1 MSLIENKSLTLAENE
16 QFIRAVSVVST
27 QLNTKARL
35 GAVAQSFDPDAVDGD
50 GDGIVQDGSPFER
63 PAVISAMTSAAQRLG
78 KILSKAGINKQSR
91 AKEYHRRHSGMSAED
106 IARDSVPANFDEWS
120 AQAYERLKVRK
131 PELPELNSETTPQD
145 IKEIA
150 RQLQEFVEPD
160 LIWLLSPDDAEKYEA
175 DKAINKNKAFSELIE
190 KSLDFSPQA
199 VARNRKLVEHVLKT
213 NPQFRELVN
222 RHGMPTIFGIGKSM
236 DSSHMASGFMSD
248 QLGMGLRKFRNT
260 KGQGR
265 LDFATRR
272 IGKWFMEGLMSPD
285 VSSGKTKRWNTRSGS
300 PEGLLIHEYGHYL
313 SDVLKLELS
322 PLDSS
327 ERTKKWQAWR
337 FSVGSKWKD
346 TFSAMGSPE
355 WYDRYN
361 KDRKLGGFGDVP
373 QEVPHIETAY
383 GESSPTEAFAEAI
396 TAVFAHD
403 GVDSHLISEGMKEL
417 IADFLSLDPKRDIR
431 EQLTPKRAAREI
443 IPDGFA
449 SRGAVAQINKE
460 KDTRYGDL
468 TDPYELVA
476 ELLGTLDGDDP
487 VGKMVRRLQDIK
499 DDPKSWDLLAKNGKT
514 EDVDIPLN
522 IRVANMEEAQLLT
535 SVLLNDPAFA
545 DMIRRHG
552 TPNIYFSQTD
562 LVLKGGHDVRGVL
575 SGGFVPDELDE
586 LFPPRIIIDLIGSTH
601 ERNLPD
607 VPMEQQS
614 REKVLAYGKG
624 RAPGNITRTHL
635 SRSDK
640 HVIRH
645 EGGHAIHDN
654 LWEKQHRGEITGRRA
669 QLIRAYSKPTW
680 EEFYKELGRPD
691 LWREHQRAI
700 RAANNESTMMDS
712 LRRLLPGSSSTPSP
726 EIGQVDSAYAW
737 FNPKEMF
744 AESFSAY
751 TSSNPYFRELLND
764 TMVEHLQDML
774 GDADNTPGDYPQ
786 PPRMADV
793 PDEVGIP
800 EPPAWDGFASTGEPI
815 KSYKQLRRNY
825 VDNIA
830 DDETFSRSQFFQN
843 TTTDQKIDLAVPA
856 DENEWALMAW
866 DLMFESL
873 QIKGEVIKRL
883 DFSDPFNPTLE
894 DDWDAIVGGKKFL
907 KGKLQIGGYNFAET
921 LDVLEYQGF
930 LLKRDKPDFSPDI
943 VKANRDALRST
954 LDAFPRFRAISEQ
967 LGLPP
972 ITVMSASHQERIGI
986 ETELSQMVDQ
996 WQNGEKLPEKF
1007 NAVMPIFWDYSNS
1020 ESFLSGRT
1028 WEEFIETKAVRDLLA
1043 EWKPE
1048 VDNVGGFYSPS
1059 RTISIGRSQLNGFI
1073 DGTRV
1078 DHTFTPTAGNFLV
1091 SGDSLESTILHEY
1104 GHYIDNTLYN
1114 RGKDGKKINNDI
1126 DKLFE
1131 NVADHIKTEYG
1142 RTARNEFVAEIAA
1155 AVLSGSRDQ
1164 EEMLSPE
1171 ARRLARQIAGLP
1183 ENDPVFAGRI
1193 PGKSPSEAE
1202 VLADRFGE
1210 LWRRTTD
1217 GLMEPLDKERGLR
1230 SRDGVPDVLETMMD
1244 AKLRTGLNEF
1254 PPVEFEH
1261 NGRTFAI
1268 REVGDTF
1275 EIEINSRTVARASV
1289 TPGKDGLPEI
1299 DNVDVLPGY
1308 SGVAPDKDL
1317 HEMIID
1323 HARKKYPS
1331 ARAPRRAR
1339 KAEVA
1344 SEGFASIGPEH
1355 HDARGIDG
1363 TPGTPEYTQAI
1374 ASELAAAQAEGKK
1387 VFFDYNGETREVT
1400 VTEIFE
1406 KNGFTYMKGNDA
1418 LRNGEERMFRLDR
1431 VSMPKRVE
1439 NPETGKAEVLK
1450 LPGKKPRRPVP
1461 IFTGRAAEIFEGAES
1476 WEDVAARLSKGRY
1489 VFFDFETT
1497 GIEENPESVDYFHP
1511 GTPVQIGLVE
1521 IVDGKVTRRWS
1532 THVNPGRPMSIDPKT
1547 GRSWS
1552 ADNLKYKDP
1561 TTGDVMPLTD
1571 EWLAQQMPLDAA
1583 LKEMLEFIG
1592 PIEDTIFGGQN
1603 HPYDDDVMKRAM
1615 TDAGLD
1621 PAKWNPG
1628 GFIDSQALAQSL
1640 LDKDSDDYPRDPKK
1654 GFKTVS
1660 LGPLATWLG
1669 HDMGGGWHSADAD
1682 SEASYEAFKR
1692 LVDRAALQEGQGI
1705 TVRRDLFAPGGGEKE
1720 FQERLKGFEKEKSGF
1735 DWKVKKY
1742 KDQQAKISENPAA
1755 EGFAS
1760 RGVGKVREFVDK
1772 RRRAKDPASWE
1783 NLTPEQ
1789 RDAATQAS
1797 AKAAIDYLNA
1807 LQDAGIDVSALRD
1820 LDRAELDAIL
1830 KDLIPGGEARVSD
1843 YVTGD
1848 GKALIEVSNA
1858 TMGKVFMSLG
1868 LHVQVISD
1876 DPNEQ
1881 HLLENGIND
1890 MQKALQGYVSAVAK
1904 DPDALLKDRIFMDWA
1919 DKNAINLGSLNNTKN
1934 LEKAAKKFAEEFEIN
1949 LCLYYKSG
1957 TNMLCGANIGIQREE
1972 MPQIG
1977 GRMRG
1982 DDTLAARAIRTGLMP
1997 AKEFKI
2003 DDDKLNKL
2011 DQAKQD
2017 ELRKLAKDP
2026 ARVAELAKSKDPLAQ
2041 ELFDVLNWNDTEASV
2056 EALADRAAAALGITV
2071 EKPRL
2076 VDPATMLGAQ
2086 NELQGSKVEN
2096 MADGVVKAVTEAVPV
2111 LEARLGRKPT
2121 QAELMDYLVNEK
2133 KNGLFQPIISAGL
2146 PGGQIYILDGHHRWA
2161 GLLMGNKKL
2170 EAMGIDFQVQLNIK
2184 NYQTD
2189 IRSGLELGRAM
2200 QVAMGIKD
2208 AKLSGEEKFVLDPNI
2223 PELTEAD
2230 FDKAIADL
2238 LDPAKLVEKIREVRE
2253 GGKFRETEA
2262 ADVPGGQAD
2271 RLAPRQIP
2279 IQETI
2284 ARINMPDPEP
2294 KSRIAGV
2301 KPQQKGYR
2309 AAGTGNGWTSI
2320 EDHIN
2325 LETERGNE
2333 LFETH
2338 QEYLDKGYEVA
2349 WVTHTPKEA
2358 GRYAISA
2365 DQVNAFDRDEISVD
2379 PANIDSVDLTG
2390 SELVSQDGEGGYLY
2404 ARRKLTPAA
2413 RKLQQAIA
2421 IEEELL
2427 DEYEFGDEERM
2438 LDAYSSDGFAS
2449 VGSPSPIIYISDID
2463 IDTPAI
2469 YEEEV
2474 RLAGRKY
2481 KFRAHK
2487 EGQVYVYRGKKN
2499 IGYIDLDIGH
2509 SRVVD
2514 AWSSRSNGTRVPNSQ
2529 RHSIRMVWVDEGHRR
2544 RGVANE
2550 LARIAEEAYGG
2561 RVEHSS
2567 NLSPEGRAWRNNRM
2581 AEFNAP
2587 GADGFASTATM
2598 ERPTMIP
2605 LDLVSGVGDMKS
2617 TKRGGKAQRDQEVV
2631 ADDFYT
2637 RRPTN
2642 IAGVRVPEPQRD
2654 EMGAPIP
2661 GAPIYRESMKIG
2673 RKNYTFEVDAD
2684 GIVSVYTGRKYKMVA
2699 QMNLDRGHSHIGGRN
2714 SNKKRHHIDYV
2725 QVDKKHRRKGIATA
2739 MSEMAEHAY
2748 GGQVEHSA
2756 ALTTEGRKFRD
2767 ADMSRRGTPGAD
2779 PSPLWEA
2786 LNEDG
2791 FASRG
2796 SSGLNRT
2803 ANRIA
2808 GRGAVKSPGQIIGEE
2823 YLEGRLDGYH
2833 RFGGNVSNT
2842 ELNMLAIYQSWK
2854 ESDEPWDSFVERF
2867 PALQSMIK
2875 KEIANKEQ
2883 QAAIDILEEL
2893 VKAPRPTMSRGQR
2906 ESSVRRVINPQMG
2919 ASSIMAESIIDAD
2932 AMEEQRRDL
2941 QLKKNYLAWKGSGD
2955 TWEKFVEDNPAIE
2968 KLVESERSSGKLD
2981 ERIIGRLP
2989 GTETPEQ
2996 RKQREEFERIIKE
3009 STDKLK
3015 PILDEATQQ
3024 RKKPK
3029 EKPFDPDERLPLM
3042 ANAGSE
3048 EDGFPSLEKLAD
3060 LMNLDEIETTTDPT
3074 MGQLTGLINQRIAT
3088 GEATFAEKL
3097 GITPEQLKQRL
3108 DEIATEINNFADR
3121 FVNDPQV
3128 RKQIKLGYKTLSY
3141 AALLLGMKGMK
3152 DYMALLNP
3160 NLSGGGD
3167 GSAAGGS
3174 SLLDLVDSVL
3184 SAGIHEALIAYGS
3197 NFANLIAAEYA
3208 AMRLVTRQKA
3218 KEMIKEIKE
3227 RIEGTGQYIGTM
3239 SNEMWARLRGAWAKT
3254 RPTAP
3259 IGVPAAAK
3267 QWIVA
3272 GSSPQWAEM
3281 SWFEYQAKSRKTND
3295 LLPTDTQRWASI
3307 AMKVGQSPELID
3319 IATYRAGIGY
3329 GDKRIKSRDVV
3340 RVYLIAEKS
3349 LGQTIGE
3356 MSASQ
3361 STSSGQEIDGDGDG
3375 FVASSP
3381 GGPDDTP
3388 VRNEEPK
3395 PLGQLVK
3402 GNIDLTNRPTVKNS
3416 DGSISTVRSITVT
3429 EGKTAVLIPTVIR
3442 KPDGTGKVVSNN
3454 DAIKHYK
3461 RTGEHLGKFDSIN
3474 NANSYAEQLHKDQA
3488 KRYVD
3493 PRITRIMAG
3502 KN

>member
-91 AKEYHRRHSGMSAED
+91 AKEYHRRHSGMSAQD
-106 IARDSVPANFDEWS
+106 IARDSVPANFDEWA

-145 IKEIA
+145 LKEIA

-160 LIWLLSPDDAEKYEA
+160 LIWLLSPDDADKYKA

-190 KSLDFSPQA
+190 KSFDFSPQA

-236 DSSHMASGFMSD
+236 DSSHMAAGFMSD

-300 PEGLLIHEYGHYL
+300 PEGLLIHEYGHHL

-346 TFSAMGSPE
+346 TFNAMGSPE

-403 GVDSHLISEGMKEL
+403 GIDSHLISEGMKEL

-499 DDPKSWDLLAKNGKT
+499 DDPKSWDLLVKNGKA

-522 IRVANMEEAQLLT
+522 IRVANMEEAELLT

-552 TPNIYFSQTD
+552 TPNIYFSQAD
-562 LVLKGGHDVRGVL
+562 LKLKGGHDVRGVL
-575 SGGFVPDELDE
+575 SGGFVPDEQDE
-586 LFPPRIIIDLIGSTH
+586 LFPPRIIIDLMGSTH

-607 VPMEQQS
+607 EPMGQQS
-614 REKVLAYGKG
+614 REKVLAYAKG
-624 RAPGNITRTHL
+624 RAPGNVTRTHL

-680 EEFYKELGRPD
+680 EEFYTEMGRPD

-751 TSSNPYFRELLND
+751 TSSNPEFRKLLND

-786 PPRMADV
+786 PPRMADI
-793 PDEVGIP
+793 PDEAGIP
-800 EPPAWDGFASTGEPI
+800 EPPPWDGFASTGEPI
-815 KSYKQLRRNY
+815 KSYDDLRYEYLSTNLGG
-825 VDNIA
+825 D
-830 DDETFSRSQFFQN
+830 FSRSELFQN
-843 TTTDQKIDLAVPA
+843 TTTDQKVDLAVPSS
-856 DENEWALMAW
+856 ENEAALMAW
-866 DLMFESL
+866 DQEFEKMGLSTSQVEL
-873 QIKGEVIKRL
+873 IDLSDPYNPKIKDPGHYTMVNFDEDTL
-883 DFSDPFNPTLE
+883 DF
-894 DDWDAIVGGKKFL
+894 
-907 KGKLQIGGYNFAET
+907 
-921 LDVLEYQGF
+921 LEYYGT
-930 LLKRDKPDFSPDI
+930 LLRQNSSDFSPE
-943 VKANRDALRST
+943 VVQANRDALRSA
-954 LDAFPRFRAISEQ
+954 LDAFPRLREVSERYGIPP
-967 LGLPP
+967 LTTMSGATKERLDIVNGLFP
-972 ITVMSASHQERIGI
+972 MMERFKA
-986 ETELSQMVDQ
+986 
-996 WQNGEKLPEKF
+996 GEKLDPKF
-1007 NAVMPIFWDYSNS
+1007 QDAMPAFMDYVNDGNWSRFTQNPAIKNLLKDWQS
-1020 ESFLSGRT
+1020 E
-1028 WEEFIETKAVRDLLA
+1028 D
-1043 EWKPE
+1043 E
-1048 VDNVGGFYSPS
+1048 VIGGYDFASK
-1059 RTISIGRSQLNGFI
+1059 TISLEKSMIDAYI

-1078 DHTFTPTAGNFLV
+1078 DHKFTPEPGNFLV
-1091 SGDSLESTILHEY
+1091 GGNDLESTLLHEY
-1104 GHYIDNTLYN
+1104 AHYLDAVGNPSNLLERLAIKSEIS
-1114 RGKDGKKINNDI
+1114 R
-1126 DKLFE
+1126 LFE

-1142 RTARNEFVAEIAA
+1142 RTNKDEFVAEIVA

-1164 EEMLSPE
+1164 EAMLSPD
-1171 ARRLARQIAGLP
+1171 ARRLARRIAGLP

-1210 LWRRTTD
+1210 LWRRTPD

-1317 HEMIID
+1317 HEMIVD

-1571 EWLAQQMPLDAA
+1571 EWLAQQKPLDAA

-1592 PIEDTIFGGQN
+1592 PIEDTILGGQN

-1807 LQDAGIDVSALRD
+1807 LQDAGVDIASLRD

-1890 MQKALQGYVSAVAK
+1890 MQKALKDYVSAVAK
-1904 DPDALLKDRIFMDWA
+1904 DPDTLLNDVIFMDWA
-1919 DKNAINLGSLNNTKN
+1919 DKNKINLGGLKDPKK

-1957 TNMLCGANIGIQREE
+1957 SNMLCGANIGIQREE
-1972 MPQIG
+1972 MPQLG
-1977 GRMRG
+1977 GRMKG
-1982 DDTLAARAIRTGLMP
+1982 DDTLAAKAIKTGLMT
-1997 AKEFKI
+1997 AKEFQL
-2003 DDDKLNKL
+2003 DKEKLGKL
-2011 DQAKQD
+2011 DLEKQKQLTD
-2017 ELRKLAKDP
+2017 LAKDP
-2026 ARVAELAKSKDPLAQ
+2026 AKVAELAKSKDPLVK
-2041 ELFDVLNWNDTEASV
+2041 ELFDVLNWNDTEANL
-2056 EALADRAAAALGITV
+2056 EPIADRAAAALGIIV
-2071 EKPRL
+2071 DKPRF

-2086 NELQGSKVEN
+2086 NQLQGSKVEN
-2096 MADGVVKAVTEAVPV
+2096 MADGAVKAVLEALPL

-2121 QAELMDYLVNEK
+2121 QDELMDYLANEIK
-2133 KNGLFQPIISAGL
+2133 HGLFQPTLTAGL
-2146 PGGQIYILDGHHRWA
+2146 PGGQTYMLDGHHRWA
-2161 GLLMGNKKL
+2161 GLLMANKKL
-2170 EAMGIDFQVQLNIK
+2170 EALGLDVRVQLNIK

-2189 IRSGLELGRAM
+2189 IRSGLELGRAV
-2200 QVAMGIKD
+2200 QVAMGVKD
-2208 AKLSGEEKFVLDPNI
+2208 AKLAGEDMFVFDPDA
-2223 PELTEAD
+2223 PDLTLEE
-2230 FDKAIADL
+2230 FDKAVAELI
-2238 LDPAKLVEKIREVRE
+2238 DPANLVKRLREVRE

-2262 ADVPGGQAD
+2262 ADVPGGQVE
-2271 RLAPRQIP
+2271 RLAPRQVP
-2279 IQETI
+2279 IQEVI

-2349 WVTHTPKEA
+2349 WITHTPKEA

-2587 GADGFASTATM
+2587 GADGFASTGTM
-2598 ERPTMIP
+2598 ERPTMLP

-2981 ERIIGRLP
+2981 ERITAMLSSS
-2989 GTETPEQ
+2989 
-2996 RKQREEFERIIKE
+2996 RKPDAEGFASRGSDTQY
-3009 STDKLK
+3009 
-3015 PILDEATQQ
+3015 LD
-3024 RKKPK
+3024 
-3029 EKPFDPDERLPLM
+3029 
-3042 ANAGSE
+3042 AGSE
-3048 EDGFPSLEKLAD
+3048 ENGFPSLDKLAD

-3329 GDKRIKSRDVV
+3329 GDKRIKPRDVV
-3340 RVYLIAEKS
+3340 RVY
-3349 LGQTIGE
+3349 
-3356 MSASQ
+3356 M
-3361 STSSGQEIDGDGDG
+3361 
-3375 FVASSP
+3375 
-3381 GGPDDTP
+3381 
-3388 VRNEEPK
+3388 
-3395 PLGQLVK
+3395 
-3402 GNIDLTNRPTVKNS
+3402 DLPT
-3416 DGSISTVRSITVT
+3416 
-3429 EGKTAVLIPTVIR
+3429 
-3442 KPDGTGKVVSNN
+3442 
-3454 DAIKHYK
+3454 Y
-3461 RTGEHLGKFDSIN
+3461 
-3474 NANSYAEQLHKDQA
+3474 Y
-3488 KRYVD
+3488 
-3493 PRITRIMAG
+3493 
-3502 KN
+3502 

>member
-50 GDGIVQDGSPFER
+50 GDGMVQDGSPFER

-78 KILSKAGINKQSR
+78 KILSKASLSKEGR
-91 AKEYHRRHSGMSAED
+91 AKEYHRRHSGMSAQD
-106 IARDSVPANFDEWS
+106 IAKDAVPANFDEWA

-131 PELPELNSETTPQD
+131 PELPDLNSETTPQD

-150 RQLQEFVEPD
+150 QQLQEFVEPD
-160 LIWLLSPDDAEKYEA
+160 LIWLLSPDDADKYKE
-175 DKAINKNKAFSELIE
+175 DKAINKNKAFSELVE
-190 KSLDFSPQA
+190 KSFDFSPKA
-199 VARNRKLVEHVLKT
+199 VAKNRQLVEHVLKT

-222 RHGMPTIFGIGKSM
+222 KHGMPAVFGIGENM

-248 QLGMGLRKFRNT
+248 QLGMGLRKFRNV

-265 LDFATRR
+265 FDFATRR
-272 IGKWFMEGLMSPD
+272 IGRWFMEGLMSPD
-285 VSSGKTKRWNTRSGS
+285 VSSGKTKRWLTRSGS
-300 PEGLLIHEYGHYL
+300 AEALLIHEYGHYL

-346 TFSAMGSPE
+346 TFDAMGSPE

-373 QEVPHIETAY
+373 QEVPHVETAY

-403 GVDSHLISEGMKEL
+403 GIDSHLVSEGMKEL

-460 KDTRYGDL
+460 KDARYGDL

-487 VGKMVRRLQDIK
+487 VGKMVRRLQEIK
-499 DDPKSWDLLAKNGKT
+499 DDPESYGRYIISDKT
-514 EDVDIPLN
+514 YVIDNNLN
-522 IRVANMEEAQLLT
+522 IRVANIEEAELVT

-552 TPNIYFSQTD
+552 MSNIYFSQTD
-562 LVLKGGHDVRGVL
+562 LRGNAGHDVRGML
-575 SGGFVPDELDE
+575 AGGFTPDDSPEGQLWA
-586 LFPPRIIIDLIGSTH
+586 PRIVLDLVGSMH

-607 VPMEQQS
+607 EPMEQGN
-614 REKVLAYGKG
+614 RKEILKYGRG
-624 RAPGNITRTHL
+624 RAPGNVTRTHL

-640 HVIRH
+640 HVVRH
-645 EGGHAIHDN
+645 EGGHSIHDN

-669 QLIRAYSKPTW
+669 QLIRAYGKPTW

-700 RAANNESTMMDS
+700 RAANNESTMLDS
-712 LRRLLPGSSSTPSP
+712 LRRLLPGSSSTPSQ

-744 AESFSAY
+744 AEAFSAY

-764 TMVEHLQDML
+764 TMIDHLQSIL
-774 GDADNTPGDYPQ
+774 GDADVDQVGFYGN
-786 PPRMADV
+786 PPLIADEPKV
-793 PDEVGIP
+793 DIP
-800 EPPAWDGFASTGEPI
+800 EPPPWDGFASTGKPI
-815 KSYKQLRRNY
+815 KSYDELRRNW
-825 VDNIA
+825 VSAIFGNGSF
-830 DDETFSRSQFFQN
+830 TRSEFFKN
-843 TTTDQKIDLAVPA
+843 TTTDQKVDLVVPR
-856 DENEWALMAW
+856 DEREAALMAW
-866 DLMFESL
+866 DQQFEAMGL
-873 QIKGEVIKRL
+873 TWDQVDQIDL
-883 DFSDPFNPTLE
+883 SDPFNPKIKDPGFDTGVSFNE
-894 DDWDAIVGGKKFL
+894 DTRDF
-907 KGKLQIGGYNFAET
+907 
-921 LDVLEYQGF
+921 LEYYGT
-930 LLKRDKPDFSPDI
+930 LLRQNSYDFSPE
-943 VKANRDALRST
+943 VVQANRDALRSA
-954 LDAFPRFRAISEQ
+954 LDAFPRLREVSERY
-967 LGLPP
+967 GIPP
-972 ITVMSASHQERIGI
+972 LTTMSAANKERLDIVNNLFPMM
-986 ETELSQMVDQ
+986 ERFKA
-996 WQNGEKLPEKF
+996 GEKLDPKFQDAMPAFMDYVDDGNWSRFIQNPAIKNLLNDWQPE
-1007 NAVMPIFWDYSNS
+1007 D
-1020 ESFLSGRT
+1020 
-1028 WEEFIETKAVRDLLA
+1028 
-1043 EWKPE
+1043 E
-1048 VDNVGGFYSPS
+1048 VIGGYDFASK
-1059 RTISIGRSQLNGFI
+1059 TISLEKSMVDAYI

-1078 DHTFTPTAGNFLV
+1078 DHKFSPEPGNFLV
-1091 SGDSLESTILHEY
+1091 GGNDLESTILHEY
-1104 GHYIDNTLYN
+1104 AHYLDAA
-1114 RGKDGKKINNDI
+1114 NNSDLPSANYFEREAI
-1126 DKLFE
+1126 KSEISKLFE
-1131 NVADHIKTEYG
+1131 NASAHIKTEYG
-1142 RTARNEFVAEIAA
+1142 RTNKDEFVAEIVA

-1164 EEMLSPE
+1164 EEMLSLE
-1171 ARRLARQIAGLP
+1171 ARQLARRIAGLP
-1183 ENDPVFAGRI
+1183 EKDPVFAGRI
-1193 PGKSPSEAE
+1193 PGKRPSDVE

-1217 GLMEPLDKERGLR
+1217 GLMEPFDKEKGLR

-1299 DNVDVLPGY
+1299 NNVDVLPGY
-1308 SGVAPDKDL
+1308 EGVAPDKDL
-1317 HEMIID
+1317 HEMIVD

-1339 KAEVA
+1339 KTEVI
-1344 SEGFASIGPEH
+1344 SEGFASVGPEH
-1355 HDARGIDG
+1355 HDVREIDG
-1363 TPGTPEYTQAI
+1363 TPGTPEYVQAV
-1374 ASELAAAQAEGKK
+1374 AAELSAAQAEGKK

-1406 KNGFTYMKGNDA
+1406 KKGFTYMKGNDA

-1439 NPETGKAEVLK
+1439 NPETNQAEVLK

-1461 IFTGRAAEIFEGAES
+1461 IFTGKAAEIFEGAES
-1476 WEDVAARLSKGRY
+1476 WDDVAARLSKGRY

-1521 IVDGKVTRRWS
+1521 IIDGKVTRRWS

-1561 TTGDVMPLTD
+1561 VTGDVMPLTD
-1571 EWLAQQMPLDAA
+1571 EWLSQQMPLDAA

-1592 PIEDTIFGGQN
+1592 SIEDTILGGQN

-1615 TDAGLD
+1615 IDAGLD

-1654 GFKTVS
+1654 GYKTVS

-1669 HDMGGGWHSADAD
+1669 YDMGDGWHSADAD

-1705 TVRRDLFAPGGGEKE
+1705 TVRRDLFTPGGGEKE
-1720 FQERLKGFEKEKSGF
+1720 LQERMKDFEKEKSGF

-1742 KDQQAKISENPAA
+1742 KDQQAKLSEPKTT

-1760 RGVGKVREFVDK
+1760 RGAARVREVINK

-1789 RDAATQAS
+1789 REAATQAS

-1807 LQDAGIDVSALRD
+1807 LQDAGIDVTALRD

-1830 KDLIPGGEARVSD
+1830 KDLVPGGEARVSD
-1843 YVTGD
+1843 YITGD

-1868 LHVQVISD
+1868 FHVQVISD

-1890 MQKALQGYVSAVAK
+1890 MQKALQDYVSAVAK

-1919 DKNAINLGSLNNTKN
+1919 DKEGLTLGSLSSSKQ
-1934 LEKAAKKFAEEFEIN
+1934 LEGAAKKFAEQFEIN

-1957 TNMLCGANIGIQREE
+1957 SNMLCGANIGIQREE
-1972 MPQIG
+1972 MPQVS
-1977 GRMRG
+1977 GRMKG
-1982 DDTLAARAIRTGLMP
+1982 DDTLAARAIKSGLMT

-2003 DDDKLNKL
+2003 DNDKLGKL

-2017 ELRKLAKDP
+2017 ELKKLAKNP

-2041 ELFDVLNWNDTEASV
+2041 ELFDVLNWNNTEANLESI
-2056 EALADRAAAALGITV
+2056 ADRAATALGITV
-2071 EKPRL
+2071 EKPRF

-2096 MADGVVKAVTEAVPV
+2096 MADGAVKAVLKALPI

-2121 QAELMDYLVNEK
+2121 QEELMNYLSTEIPLDEGG
-2133 KNGLFQPIISAGL
+2133 GLFQPTLTAGL
-2146 PGGQIYILDGHHRWA
+2146 PGGQIYMLDGHHRWA
-2161 GLLMGNKKL
+2161 GLLMANKKL
-2170 EAMGIDFQVQLNIK
+2170 EAMGLDTRVQLNIK

-2189 IRSGLELGRAM
+2189 IRSGLELGRTV
-2200 QVAMGIKD
+2200 QVAMGVKD
-2208 AKLSGEEKFVLDPNI
+2208 AKLTGEDAFKFDPDT

-2230 FDKAIADL
+2230 FDKVIADL
-2238 LDPAKLVEKIREVRE
+2238 LDPAKLVDKIREVRE

-2262 ADVPGGQAD
+2262 ADVPGGQVE
-2271 RLAPRQIP
+2271 RLAPRQVP

-2284 ARINMPDPEP
+2284 ARIKLSDPEP
-2294 KSRIAGV
+2294 KSRVSGV
-2301 KPQQKGYR
+2301 KPQQNGYR
-2309 AAGTGNGWTSI
+2309 AAGTGNGWTSV

-2338 QEYLDKGYEVA
+2338 KEYLDKGYEVA

-2390 SELVSQDGEGGYLY
+2390 AELVGQDGEGGYLY
-2404 ARRKLTPAA
+2404 ARRKPTAA
-2413 RKLQQAIA
+2413 DRQLRRIIDA
-2421 IEEELL
+2421 EEEFL
-2427 DEYEFGDEERM
+2427 
-2438 LDAYSSDGFAS
+2438 DGFTFGPSETLPSMDGMNADERLWETMRREGS
-2449 VGSPSPIIYISDID
+2449 MAPTVGNATRKIQDEIEK
-2463 IDTPAI
+2463 AKKLG
-2469 YEEEV
+2469 
-2474 RLAGRKY
+2474 RLPTDEDELKDYAERV
-2481 KFRAHK
+2481 FLRA
-2487 EGQVYVYRGKKN
+2487 RG
-2499 IGYIDLDIGH
+2499 
-2509 SRVVD
+2509 
-2514 AWSSRSNGTRVPNSQ
+2514 
-2529 RHSIRMVWVDEGHRR
+2529 R
-2544 RGVANE
+2544 RGANQIDYTE
-2550 LARIAEEAYGG
+2550 SVEKALIDYIRGVIGVDMGEAEDY
-2561 RVEHSS
+2561 
-2567 NLSPEGRAWRNNRM
+2567 
-2581 AEFNAP
+2581 
-2587 GADGFASTATM
+2587 DGFASTGTI
-2598 ERPTMIP
+2598 ERPVMLP
-2605 LDLVSGVGDMKS
+2605 LDLVSGVGDT
-2617 TKRGGKAQRDQEVV
+2617 TKRGGKAQRDQDVV
-2631 ADDFYT
+2631 PDDFYT

-2642 IAGVRVPEPQRD
+2642 IAGVRVPEFQRD
-2654 EMGAPIP
+2654 EAGAPIP

-2673 RKNYTFEVDAD
+2673 RKTYTFEVDAD
-2684 GIVSVYTGRKYKMVA
+2684 GIVSVYTGRRYKMVA
-2699 QMNLDRGHSHIGGRN
+2699 QMNLDRGHSHIGGRKEN
-2714 SNKKRHHIDYV
+2714 RGRHHIDFV
-2725 QVDKKHRRKGIATA
+2725 HVDKKHRRKGIATT

-2756 ALTTEGRKFRD
+2756 ALTKLGRKFRD

-2779 PSPLWEA
+2779 PVPTIEV
-2786 LNEDG
+2786 EG

-2796 SSGLNRT
+2796 SSGLSR
-2803 ANRIA
+2803 AADRIA
-2808 GRGAVKSPGQIIGEE
+2808 GRRTTKTPEQIIGEE
-2823 YLEGRLDGYH
+2823 YLDARLDDYE
-2833 RFGGNVSNT
+2833 RFGGDPSNA
-2842 ELNMLAIYQSWK
+2842 ELNLLAIYKSWR
-2854 ESDEPWDSFVERF
+2854 ESGESWDSFVERF
-2867 PALQSMIK
+2867 PILQTVIK
-2875 KEIANKEQ
+2875 KEMSRYEQ
-2883 QAAIDILEEL
+2883 QAATDILEDMLKERR
-2893 VKAPRPTMSRGQR
+2893 APRPSMTTAQR
-2906 ESSVRRVINPQMG
+2906 EGAIRRVNNPQLG
-2919 ASSIMAESIIDAD
+2919 AANIMAESIVDAGR
-2932 AMEEQRRDL
+2932 MEQQRQDL
-2941 QLKKNYLAWKGSGD
+2941 QLQQNYTAWKNSGD
-2955 TWEKFVEDNPAIE
+2955 TWEKFVADNPAIE
-2968 KLVESERSSGKLD
+2968 KLIERERNSGKLND
-2981 ERIIGRLP
+2981 RITMML
-2989 GTETPEQ
+2989 
-2996 RKQREEFERIIKE
+2996 
-3009 STDKLK
+3009 SDS
-3015 PILDEATQQ
+3015 
-3024 RKKPK
+3024 KKPAA
-3029 EKPFDPDERLPLM
+3029 EGFASRGSDAQYLD
-3042 ANAGSE
+3042 AGSE
-3048 EDGFPSLEKLAD
+3048 EGFPSLDKLAD
-3060 LMNLDEIETTTDPT
+3060 LMNLDETETVPDRII
-3074 MGQLTGLINQRIAT
+3074 GQLTGQINQRIAT
-3088 GEATFAEKL
+3088 GEATLAEKL
-3097 GITPEQLKQRL
+3097 GITPTQLRERL
-3108 DEIATEINNFADR
+3108 LDATTEINQFVDR

-3128 RKQIKLGYKTLSY
+3128 RKNVKLGLKILS
-3141 AALLLGMKGMK
+3141 ATSILLGSQDMKQ
-3152 DYMALLNP
+3152 AIAAINP

-3167 GSAAGGS
+3167 GSGQS
-3174 SLLDLVDSVL
+3174 SNLIDLVDVVL
-3184 SAGIHEALIAYGS
+3184 SAGVHEALIAYGS
-3197 NFANLIAAEYA
+3197 NFANLIATEMA

-3218 KEMIKEIKE
+3218 KEMIEEIKK

-3239 SNEMWARLRGAWAKT
+3239 SNEMWARLRGAWAKV
-3254 RPTAP
+3254 RPKAP
-3259 IGVPAAAK
+3259 IGAPAAAK

-3272 GSSPQWAEM
+3272 GSSPMWAEM
-3281 SWFEYQAKSRKTND
+3281 SWLEYQAKSRKTND

-3307 AMKVGQSPELID
+3307 ALKVGQSPELID

-3329 GDKRIKSRDVV
+3329 GNKRIKSRDVI
-3340 RVYLIAEKS
+3340 RVY
-3349 LGQTIGE
+3349 T
-3356 MSASQ
+3356 
-3361 STSSGQEIDGDGDG
+3361 T
-3375 FVASSP
+3375 
-3381 GGPDDTP
+3381 
-3388 VRNEEPK
+3388 
-3395 PLGQLVK
+3395 
-3402 GNIDLTNRPTVKNS
+3402 
-3416 DGSISTVRSITVT
+3416 
-3429 EGKTAVLIPTVIR
+3429 
-3442 KPDGTGKVVSNN
+3442 
-3454 DAIKHYK
+3454 
-3461 RTGEHLGKFDSIN
+3461 
-3474 NANSYAEQLHKDQA
+3474 
-3488 KRYVD
+3488 
-3493 PRITRIMAG
+3493 TR
-3502 KN
+3502 